1 MLRFLA
7 GVYRASTR
15 ADLVQV
21 NGGPALR
28 LELDGELEAVAT
40 FTFEDG
46 LVTGA
51 YIVRNPHKL
60 AHLDGVEHLLTR

>member
-7 GVYRASTR
+7 GVYDASSS
-15 ADLVQV
+15 ADVVIV
-21 NGGPALR
+21 NGAPALR

-40 FTFEDG
+40 FTVADG
-46 LVTGA
+46 VVTAA

-60 AHLDGVEHLLTR
+60 GLLGTERVLTR